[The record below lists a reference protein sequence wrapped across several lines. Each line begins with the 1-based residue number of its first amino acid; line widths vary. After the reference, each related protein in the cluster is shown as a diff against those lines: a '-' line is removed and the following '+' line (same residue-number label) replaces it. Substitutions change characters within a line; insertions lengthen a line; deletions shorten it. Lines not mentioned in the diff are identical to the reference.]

1 MSNPDDNRRAVYQEL
16 CNSYRAIDDFRAKLL
31 GFLPLATGTGILL
44 LLDKLRNFNGLNV
57 ETKSLLAAVGAFG
70 FVITLGLFA
79 FKIYGIR
86 KCHALILAGQQLE
99 GELRSDGQFFHRPR
113 EVIGFINEP
122 FAAGIIYPAVA
133 AAWIFLALVSVLS
146 QPVGS
151 SESSNLLL
159 VRYAPAFAIAL
170 LVLLVGLALSL
181 FYNSRLKAEGD
192 VKAFLPLLSRRIR
205 EAEEDGN
212 LVFLEK
218 LIADDFM
225 MVRACG
231 VKLDRKGFL
240 EAVSASDCDRVQTQG
255 FRTADQLEIQP
266 SGDCAV
272 VTCRV
277 TTAQNKNGTPS
288 VGQFWHTQVFI
299 RKTRQWRCGT
309 WQVTKI
315 CEAAL

>member
-16 CNSYRAIDDFRAKLL
+16 CNSYRAIDDFRARLL

-181 FYNSRLKAEGD
+181 FYNSRLKAEG
-192 VKAFLPLLSRRIR
+192 
-205 EAEEDGN
+205 
-212 LVFLEK
+212 
-218 LIADDFM
+218 
-225 MVRACG
+225 G